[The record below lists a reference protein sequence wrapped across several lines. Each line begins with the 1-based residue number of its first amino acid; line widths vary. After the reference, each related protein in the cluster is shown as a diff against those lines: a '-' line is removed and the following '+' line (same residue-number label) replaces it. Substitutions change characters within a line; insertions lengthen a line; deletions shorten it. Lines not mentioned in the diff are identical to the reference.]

1 MDKLEAMRVFCAV
14 VDAGGFSKAAE
25 RLGMPSSSVTKQ
37 IASLESHFRVKL
49 LNRTTRSM
57 SLTSEGVLCHQY
69 AMQLLGDMAELE
81 SQLRDA
87 ADIPSGALRVDMPG
101 LISRLYLSPAIPRFL
116 DRYPEI
122 TLRTTISDRLLDMV
136 EEGIDVMIR
145 IGNVADSG
153 LVARPLMQ
161 TSFICCASPEFIRRH
176 GMPSSPDA
184 LADFP
189 CLAFML
195 PKMRRVRPWVFKG
208 ADDVVPH
215 TRFSSDHVDSLL
227 ELCKAGGGIG
237 QFMSLSVRDALRS
250 GELLPVLE
258 PWQADGPV
266 VYALSQQRHQRAAKV
281 RAFIDFLA
289 ELFARDAGAS
299 PPPIKHSF

>member
-37 IASLESHFRVKL
+37 ISSLESHFRVKL

-69 AMQLLGDMAELE
+69 AVQLLSDMAELE
-81 SQLRDA
+81 SQLYDA
-87 ADIPSGALRVDMPG
+87 ADIPSGTLRVDMPG
-101 LISRLYLSPAIPRFL
+101 LISRLYLSPVIPQFL
-116 DRYPEI
+116 AKYPEI

-145 IGNVADSG
+145 IGNVSDSR
-153 LVARPLMQ
+153 LVARQLMQ
-161 TSFICCASPEFIRRH
+161 TKFICCASPEFISRH

-184 LADFP
+184 LSDFT

-195 PKMRRVRPWVFKG
+195 PRTRRVRPWVFNG

-250 GELLPVLE
+250 GELLPLLE
-258 PWQADGPV
+258 PWQAEGPV
-266 VYALSQQRHQRAAKV
+266 VYAISQQRHQRAAKV
-281 RAFIDFLA
+281 RAFIDFVA
-289 ELFARDAGAS
+289 DLFARDPGAS
-299 PPPIKHSF
+299 PPPSKHSF

>member
-37 IASLESHFRVKL
+37 ISSLESHFRVKL

-57 SLTSEGVLCHQY
+57 SLTSEGVLCHQH
-69 AMQLLGDMAELE
+69 AVQLLADMAELE
-81 SQLRDA
+81 SQLHDA
-87 ADIPSGALRVDMPG
+87 ADIPSGTLRVDMPG
-101 LISRLYLSPAIPRFL
+101 LISRLYVSPAIPRFL
-116 DRYPEI
+116 AQYPGI
-122 TLRTTISDRLLDMV
+122 NLRTTVSDRLLDMV
-136 EEGIDVMIR
+136 EEGVDVLIR
-145 IGNVADSG
+145 IGNVSDSG
-153 LVARPLMQ
+153 LVARQLMQ
-161 TSFICCASPEFIRRH
+161 TKFICCASPEFISRH
-176 GMPSSPDA
+176 GMPPSPDA
-184 LADFP
+184 LSGFT

-195 PKMRRVRPWVFKG
+195 PKMRRVRPWVFNG
-208 ADDVVPH
+208 VNDFVPH

-250 GELLPVLE
+250 GELVPLLE

-266 VYALSQQRHQRAAKV
+266 MYALSQQRHQRAAKV
-281 RAFIDFLA
+281 RAFIDFVA
-289 ELFARDAGAS
+289 DLFPREVDR
-299 PPPIKHSF
+299 